1 MAENDRCAKRRP
13 VGDLHTVFADHH
25 EWRFLRRY
33 GVLERAAY
41 TEEGNIYYCVFCL
54 EAKKVKDDEPPT

>member
-1 MAENDRCAKRRP
+1 MAENDCVRRTVASNEFSP
-13 VGDLHTVFADHH
+13 VQATHH

-33 GVLERAAY
+33 EVLERAAY